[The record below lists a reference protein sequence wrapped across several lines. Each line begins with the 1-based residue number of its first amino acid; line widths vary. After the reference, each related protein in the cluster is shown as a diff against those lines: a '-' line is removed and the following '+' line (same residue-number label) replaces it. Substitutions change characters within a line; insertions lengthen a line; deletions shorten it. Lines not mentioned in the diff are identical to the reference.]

1 MVMRTS
7 AERRTGAALT
17 MEARDADVRIVAAD
31 RTSALAV
38 TA

>member
-1 MVMRTS
+1 MS

-17 MEARDADVRIVAAD
+17 KEVRDADVRIVATD

-38 TA
+38 IG